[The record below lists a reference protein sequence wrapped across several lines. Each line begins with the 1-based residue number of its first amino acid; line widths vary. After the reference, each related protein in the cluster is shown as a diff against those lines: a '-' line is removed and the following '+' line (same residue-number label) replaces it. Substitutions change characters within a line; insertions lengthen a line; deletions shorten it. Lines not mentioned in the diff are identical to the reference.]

1 MLFNS
6 YVFIFAFFPITVAG
20 YFILCRLRL
29 TYAAKVWL
37 ALASLVFYGWWD
49 VRYVPLILASITF
62 NYTVGRLLIASGEPT
77 SRLHHHR
84 KKLLAAG
91 IVGDILLLGYYKYA
105 DFFLENL
112 NAALGT
118 DYPLLKIV
126 LPLGISFFTFTQIAF
141 LVDAYK
147 QKAKEYDIINYILF
161 VTFYPHLIAGPI
173 LHHGEMM
180 PQFDRLRNKVWN
192 WGNAARGGFVFCIGL
207 FKKVV
212 IADTFAKYANDGFA
226 KAHMFIDSWVAALS
240 YTFQL
245 YFDFSGYTDMAIGIA
260 LLFNIR
266 LPQNF
271 NSPYKATSIQD
282 FWRRWHM
289 TLSRFLRDYIYI
301 PLGGN
306 RKGKLRTYFNNM
318 AVFLIG
324 GFWHGAGWTFIM
336 WGFLHGAAQIVQRI
350 WGEFFRPMPRWL
362 AWVITF
368 LFINVTW
375 VFFRAESFDQ
385 ALRLLK
391 GMAGLNGVALGHVK
405 SLWFPILLIAI
416 FLPIVLFTRNSSER
430 EHDFRPGWKPG
441 LAMAAMFVISL
452 FFMNRISEFLYFNF

>member
-6 YVFIFAFFPITVAG
+6 HVFIFAFLPVTLAG
-20 YFILCRLRL
+20 YFLLCRLRL
-29 TYAAKVWL
+29 TYGARVWL
-37 ALASLVFYGWWD
+37 AFASLVFYGWWD
-49 VRYVPLILASITF
+49 VRYVPLILVSIAF
-62 NYTVGRLLIASGEPT
+62 NYTVGRLLIAWGKPA
-77 SRLHHHR
+77 SRLSDHR
-84 KKLLAAG
+84 KKLLAFG
-91 IVGDILLLGYYKYA
+91 IIGDILLLGYYKYA
-105 DFFLENL
+105 DFFLENV

-118 DYPLLKIV
+118 DYPLPNIV

-141 LVDAYK
+141 LVDAYR
-147 QKAKEYDIINYILF
+147 QKAKEYDIVNYVLF
-161 VTFYPHLIAGPI
+161 VTFFPHLIAGPI

-180 PQFDRLRNKVWN
+180 PQFDRVRNKVWN
-192 WGNAARGGFVFCIGL
+192 WNNAARGVYLFCIGL

-212 IADTFAKYANDGFA
+212 IADTFAEYANDGFA
-226 KAHMFIDSWVAALS
+226 EAYRFAESWIAALS

-271 NSPYKATSIQD
+271 NSPYKAASIQD

-289 TLSRFLRDYIYI
+289 TLSRFLREYIYI

-306 RKGKLRTYFNNM
+306 RKGRLRTYFNNM

-336 WGFLHGAAQIVQRI
+336 WGFLHGAAQVIQRI
-350 WGEFFRPMPRWL
+350 WNERGRPLPRRL
-362 AWVITF
+362 AWTITF
-368 LFINVTW
+368 LFVNVTW
-375 VFFRAESFDQ
+375 VFFRAESFGQ

-391 GMAGLNGVALGHVK
+391 GMAGLNGFGRLQAEHL
-405 SLWFPILLIAI
+405 FPLLLIAI
-416 FLPIVLFTRNSSER
+416 FLPIVLFARNSSELER
-430 EHDFRPGWKPG
+430 DFRPGWKTG
-441 LAMAAMFVISL
+441 FAAAAMFVVSL
-452 FFMNRISEFLYFNF
+452 LFMNRISEFLYFDF